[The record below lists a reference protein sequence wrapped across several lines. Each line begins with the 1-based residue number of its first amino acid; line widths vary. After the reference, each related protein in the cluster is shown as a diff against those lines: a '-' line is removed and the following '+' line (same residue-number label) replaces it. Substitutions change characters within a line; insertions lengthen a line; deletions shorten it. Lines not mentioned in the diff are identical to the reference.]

1 MRLFSIHHLLPT
13 QRDLDY
19 FKKQQ
24 NATYSIH
31 FENVHLFQFEF
42 VEIENKKINNCCELW
57 YLLGKFY

>member
-1 MRLFSIHHLLPT
+1 MRLFSIHHLLPA

-31 FENVHLFQFEF
+31 FENMHLLKFEF
-42 VEIENKKINNCCELW
+42 VEIENTKSINGVNYGIYW
-57 YLLGKFY
+57 